1 MEENFSNEAQNVP
14 GEGDAREGGESV
26 LSEEELEALQTEHPE
41 SSDSKDG
48 CHAYDFRDPA
58 RILNGRLPGVDAL
71 NESFTQ
77 AMEETLRRFLRRAV
91 VVQVGETLLSRQ
103 GDYIN
108 TLATPAS
115 VQRVGLPVQDS
126 TFLITQ
132 EGSFVY
138 ACVGAYF
145 GGSGSETPEDSER
158 EFSGSERRVI
168 KLLTQ
173 HILSEFKTAWAS
185 VCALEFTNPQALNFS
200 TLSGD
205 HDDQILVVTKF
216 KVELEPGAGEFHIA
230 LPYSFLDLLRPLLSS
245 SPRPSESS
253 QQWQYQLQQQ
263 AWNISVETYSLF
275 KPVEITV
282 GELMALQP
290 GDFIPIP
297 DQDRVSVMVDELALY
312 EAEPG
317 TSNELVAAKILS
329 RIQVSQ

>member
-1 MEENFSNEAQNVP
+1 MEENFSNEAPNVP
-14 GEGDAREGGESV
+14 DDESV

-41 SSDSKDG
+41 SSESKDG
-48 CHAYDFRDPA
+48 CRVYDFRDPA
-58 RILNGRLPGVDAL
+58 RILNARLPGVDAL

-77 AMEETLRRFLRRAV
+77 AIEETLRRFLRRAV

-103 GDYIN
+103 GDYIK

-115 VQRVGLPVQDS
+115 VQRVGLPAQDS
-126 TFLITQ
+126 TILITQ

-158 EFSGSERRVI
+158 EFSGSERRVTN
-168 KLLTQ
+168 LVSQ

-185 VCALEFTNPQALNFS
+185 VCTLEFTDPQAINIS
-200 TLSGD
+200 TPGGD
-205 HDDQILVVTKF
+205 HDDQVLVVTKF
-216 KVELEPGAGEFHIA
+216 KVELEPGTGEFHIA
-230 LPYSFLDLLRPLLSS
+230 LPYSLLDLLRPLLSTS
-245 SPRPSESS
+245 ARPSESS

-329 RIQVSQ
+329 RIQISQ